1 MGSTGTGRF
10 TDYPGTPSGSAK
22 GAGKQSGDTK
32 GKGDVDQC
40 ERRLTNVALE
50 EIGRCEYIQS
60 HRGLPAVGAP
70 ATVRKALVGGRLGVE
85 TVNGK
90 EVVGL
95 LPTEYN
101 YLLQCMKQGYTY
113 TGQVKSASSHP
124 VPIVRVDLE
133 PKK

>member
-1 MGSTGTGRF
+1 MGSTGTSRF

-22 GAGKQSGDTK
+22 TVRTKSGDAK
-32 GKGDVDQC
+32 GKEEVDQC

-50 EIGRCEYIQS
+50 EVGRCEYIQA
-60 HRGLPAVGAP
+60 HRGPPAVGT
-70 ATVRKALVGGRLGVE
+70 TVAVRMVLVGGRLGVE
-85 TVNGK
+85 TVDGK

-113 TGQVKSASSHP
+113 TGQVKSTSSRP
-124 VPIVRVDLE
+124 VPVVRVDLE
-133 PKK
+133 PKR